1 MTKHVLD
8 IIDTVWYSVTSVTH
22 ISNCYRIYVITITLF
37 THSRLTTRFVYKSNA
52 TDVTSVAGNTY
63 HSRAT
68 QSNPGF
74 RVVRVAQSL
83 AFCVVLCG

>member
-8 IIDTVWYSVTSVTH
+8 IIDTAWYSVTSVTH

-52 TDVTSVAGNTY
+52 TDVASGAGNTY

-68 QSNPGF
+68 QSSPGF

-83 AFCVVLCG
+83 AY